1 MGQAFLSREI
11 PTRVTVTIE
20 CTLWNLGSLAVMVGT
35 IIEAPLLVSVGGL
48 TLLVAVAL
56 LANTVRATNSRPP
69 RLRRSYLGIVRSEG
83 RCVGKVCV
91 STCSSRGS
99 PYY

>member
-56 LANTVRATNSRPP
+56 LANPVRAPNSRPTW
-69 RLRRSYLGIVRSEG
+69 LRRSSQGLVLLLPLRPADRRVGQEFVRPFIS
-83 RCVGKVCV
+83 
-91 STCSSRGS
+91 
-99 PYY
+99 